1 LALTYLLFLRLDIYP
16 AFHSESIYSL
26 FLHLRTP
33 LHGLN
38 SSFEHGLDII
48 LPDFSTK
55 AILGHDDI
63 YIDALP
69 ASVPEN
75 SPLSGINNIH
85 CSHITQPSGL
95 KPLSSEKDY
104 NILFNLRQYYGKVKT
119 KRQLSLDV
127 PAGVRNANN
136 FQRQV
141 HDYHLGNMALSDIS
155 PLSEESDSLSTSSP
169 LQLSSVDTT
178 HVPTL
183 QESYVNETIAPTPS
197 LATDSSSTVHVPIL
211 RCADKPSTSL
221 PSRITYIEDFIRAS
235 VGFRRIDTMKK
246 FLTSLYKDTISLD
259 TLPPDA
265 VLDAGDL
272 ATMRKSSWNTNPVP
286 RPSLFGSI
294 IHTDIVFGP
303 DVALG
308 NIHYA
313 LLFTDR
319 FSRMTYLYPLQNL
332 TADIRKQLQAF
343 FAHLGFTPDRLITDF
358 DTKLIGGKAWEYL
371 NSLMIHVN
379 AAPANLQDRN
389 GLAERHW
396 QTMTSMARNWLASAE
411 LPAKF
416 WFFAVKRAA
425 EICNYFPIRL
435 EDGSWSTPL
444 ELAHK
449 VKPDLRVLF
458 KMFGLAAVRREQS
471 GNQHP
476 NKF

>member
-1 LALTYLLFLRLDIYP
+1 
-16 AFHSESIYSL
+16 
-26 FLHLRTP
+26 
-33 LHGLN
+33 
-38 SSFEHGLDII
+38 
-48 LPDFSTK
+48 
-55 AILGHDDI
+55 
-63 YIDALP
+63 
-69 ASVPEN
+69 
-75 SPLSGINNIH
+75 
-85 CSHITQPSGL
+85 
-95 KPLSSEKDY
+95 
-104 NILFNLRQYYGKVKT
+104 
-119 KRQLSLDV
+119 
-127 PAGVRNANN
+127 
-136 FQRQV
+136 
-141 HDYHLGNMALSDIS
+141 MALSDIS